1 MRQKSEKMSN
11 KSKLLSV
18 HDRAKEIKDDR
29 YADISLFY
37 YIGDKMWTKV
47 KNMDDISDEMRD
59 DRRTK
64 KWILGSHI
72 CRVSTNEAC
81 S

>member
-1 MRQKSEKMSN
+1 MSN

-18 HDRAKEIKDDR
+18 HDRAKEVKDDR

-37 YIGDKMWTKV
+37 YIGEKMWTKV
-47 KNMDDISDEMRD
+47 KNIDDISDEMRD

-64 KWILGSHI
+64 K
-72 CRVSTNEAC
+72 
-81 S
+81 